1 MKNVST
7 ERLTE
12 IVDEVMHLMDA
23 PDIFGFLDGTG
34 NSWAVEARL
43 QEIMQT
49 RQQFE
54 TIELAMYLR
63 TCNTCRN
70 DIPTWQP
77 LLNVAIEQG
86 RMRSE
91 NVDDI
96 FYGMMPRQADPQ
108 RNTGYPK

>member
-34 NSWAVEARL
+34 NSWAVEKRL
-43 QEIMQT
+43 QEVMQT

-63 TCNTCRN
+63 TCNMRRS
-70 DIPTWQP
+70 DIPTWQL
-77 LLNVAIEQG
+77 LLNAAVEMG
-86 RMRSE
+86 KMRGDP
-91 NVDDI
+91 VDDI
-96 FYGMMPRQADPQ
+96 FYGLIERRSDPQ
-108 RNTGYPK
+108 RNTGYPT